1 MKKISDLRKFH
12 EELNTVYYDLEK
24 DHEFPNHF
32 YQALLSGEN
41 SVYQKSISEIKTFHE
56 EWIGTIESYFNSLDK
71 ISKDPKS
78 GLKYLQEVEAI
89 EKAKKVNSD
98 SIRHLASHTHL
109 IKEVK
114 HGDVIPKKILTT
126 QAEINYAIYENRFVM
141 TLINRLFDFVNQRYE
156 LVKSNVDS
164 YNNKYFN
171 FKSEFDMRE
180 SHIDFEINMKIKEDL
195 ENESIN
201 RQSHELLRRIE
212 FLLKKVN
219 GLKTSVFME
228 TLKNA
233 KPVIAPIMKTQIIT
247 KNVDYKNCY
256 NLWLFLDKYN
266 TLNFDLNILEQN
278 LTFDRYYMRNIYQT
292 VLTAFTT
299 VYGNQKALEDH
310 YQYVDVQEYK
320 KKSPKVIKKTLDE
333 LMSSADPFVLENTQ
347 INQYFLD
354 QNKQVFKERLN
365 KALEESSSYD
375 IALRKAM
382 RETIQITNALF
393 QDFFELGE
401 DDESEESFFQ
411 RMVKSDLEDELTKA
425 KDKARI
431 ARVIRETKEVDYNSA
446 IRLEKRMLREIERI
460 DKEIIKQTKR
470 KNMELAKKMAIE
482 ERIRLERESLD
493 SNQQALSD
501 YLEFVSNTKQLL
513 ADEHRDVQDKIKEK
527 AKLIKIEEKR
537 IIELEKKKARDQY
550 VASMKKLKDK
560 QKRDKLKAQALLK
573 KQLDAEKKRL
583 LSETKKLEQQSKERI
598 KTEKQKITTDIKN
611 NQPAED

>member
-12 EELNTVYYDLEK
+12 EELNTVYYELEK

-41 SVYQKSISEIKTFHE
+41 TVYQKSISEIKTFHE

-114 HGDVIPKKILTT
+114 HGNVIPKKILTT

-141 TLINRLFDFVNQRYE
+141 TLINRLFDFVNDRYE

-164 YNNKYFN
+164 YNNKFFN
-171 FKSEFDMRE
+171 FKSQFDIRE
-180 SHIDFEINMKIKEDL
+180 SKVDFEINMKIKEDL

-201 RQSHELLRRIE
+201 RQSHEVLRRIE

-219 GLKTSVFME
+219 GLKSSVFME

-233 KPVIAPIMKTQIIT
+233 KPVVAPIMKTQIIT

-310 YQYVDVQEYK
+310 YQYIDVQEYK

-354 QNKQVFKERLN
+354 QNKQVFRERLN

-401 DDESEESFFQ
+401 EDESEEMFFQ
-411 RMVKSDLEDELTKA
+411 RMVKSNLEDELNKA

-446 IRLEKRMLREIERI
+446 IRLEKRMLKEIERI
-460 DKEIIKQTKR
+460 DKEIVKTTKK
-470 KNMELAKKMAIE
+470 KNMELAKKLAIE
-482 ERIRLERESLD
+482 ERIKLERESLD
-493 SNQQALSD
+493 ANQQALTE

-513 ADEHRDVQDKIKEK
+513 ADEHREIQEKIKEK
-527 AKLIKIEEKR
+527 SKFIKEEEKR

-550 VASMKKLKDK
+550 VVAMKKLKEK
-560 QKRDKLKAQALLK
+560 QKRDKLKAQELLK
-573 KQLDAEKKRL
+573 KQLDMQKKKL
-583 LSETKKLEQQSKERI
+583 LSETKKLEQASKERI
-598 KTEKQKITTDIKN
+598 RQEKQKIQAEYQNKDVKN
-611 NQPAED
+611 D

>member
-12 EELNTVYYDLEK
+12 EELNTVYYELEK

-212 FLLKKVN
+212 FLLKRVN

-401 DDESEESFFQ
+401 EDESEESFFQ

-493 SNQQALSD
+493 SNQQALTE

-573 KQLDAEKKRL
+573 KQLDAEK
-583 LSETKKLEQQSKERI
+583 
-598 KTEKQKITTDIKN
+598 N
-611 NQPAED
+611 G

>member
-12 EELNTVYYDLEK
+12 EELSTIFYELEK
-24 DHEFPNHF
+24 DQEFPNHF
-32 YQALLSGEN
+32 YQALLSGE
-41 SVYQKSISEIKTFHE
+41 STVYQKSISEIKTFHE

-71 ISKDPKS
+71 ITKDPKS

-89 EKAKKVNSD
+89 EKAKKTNSD

-109 IKEVK
+109 IKEIK

-126 QAEINYAIYENRFVM
+126 QAEINYAIYENRFIM
-141 TLINRLFDFVNQRYE
+141 TLINRLFDFVNERFE
-156 LVKSNVDS
+156 IVKKNVDS
-164 YNNKYFN
+164 YNNKFFN
-171 FKSEFDMRE
+171 FKSEFDIRE
-180 SHIDFEINMKIKEDL
+180 SHVDFEMNMKIKEDL
-195 ENESIN
+195 ENESVN

-219 GLKTSVFME
+219 GLKSSVFME

-233 KPVIAPIMKTQIIT
+233 KPIVPPIMKTQIIT

-266 TLNFDLNILEQN
+266 TLNFDVEILEQN

-310 YQYVDVQEYK
+310 YQFVDVQEYR

-333 LMSSADPFVLENTQ
+333 LMTSADPFVLGDTQ

-354 QNKQVFKERLN
+354 QNKQVFKERLE
-365 KALEESSSYD
+365 KALEDSSSYD

-393 QDFFELGE
+393 QDYFELGNE
-401 DDESEESFFQ
+401 DESDEMFFQ
-411 RMVKSDLEDELTKA
+411 RMVQSNLEDELNRA

-446 IRLEKRMLREIERI
+446 IRLEKRMLKEIERI
-460 DKEIIKQTKR
+460 DKEIVKTMKK
-470 KNMELAKKMAIE
+470 KNMETARKMAIE
-482 ERIRLERESLD
+482 EQIRLERENLD
-493 SNQQALSD
+493 QNQQALTE
-501 YLEFVSNTKQLL
+501 YLEYVSETKQIL
-513 ADEHRDVQDKIKEK
+513 ADEHRNVLDKIKEK
-527 AKLIKIEEKR
+527 AKTIKEEEKR
-537 IIELEKKKARDQY
+537 IIELEKKKAREQY
-550 VASMKKLKDK
+550 QASVRKLKEK

-573 KQLDAEKKRL
+573 KQLELEKKKL
-583 LSETKKLEQQSKERI
+583 ISETKKLEQASKTRI
-598 KTEKQKITTDIKN
+598 RQEKLKISQEIKK
-611 NQPAED
+611 EV

>member
-12 EELNTVYYDLEK
+12 EELNTVFYDLEK

-71 ISKDPKS
+71 ITKDPKS

>member
-71 ISKDPKS
+71 ITKDPKS

>member
-12 EELNTVYYDLEK
+12 EELNTVYYELEK

-41 SVYQKSISEIKTFHE
+41 TVYQKSISEIKTFHE

-114 HGDVIPKKILTT
+114 HGNVIPKKILTT

-141 TLINRLFDFVNQRYE
+141 TLINRLFDFVNDRYE

-164 YNNKYFN
+164 YNNKFFN
-171 FKSEFDMRE
+171 FKSQFDIRE
-180 SHIDFEINMKIKEDL
+180 SKVDFEINMKIKEDL

-201 RQSHELLRRIE
+201 RQSHEVLRRIE

-219 GLKTSVFME
+219 GLKSSVFME

-233 KPVIAPIMKTQIIT
+233 KPVVAPIMKTQIIT

-310 YQYVDVQEYK
+310 YQYIDVQEYK

-354 QNKQVFKERLN
+354 QNKQVFRERLN

-401 DDESEESFFQ
+401 EDESEEMFFQ
-411 RMVKSDLEDELTKA
+411 RMVKSNLEDELNKA

-446 IRLEKRMLREIERI
+446 IRLEKRMLKEIERI
-460 DKEIIKQTKR
+460 DKEIVKTTKK
-470 KNMELAKKMAIE
+470 KNMELAKKLAIE
-482 ERIRLERESLD
+482 ERIKLERESLD
-493 SNQQALSD
+493 ANQQALTE

-513 ADEHRDVQDKIKEK
+513 ADEHREIQEKIKEK
-527 AKLIKIEEKR
+527 SKFIKEEEKR

-550 VASMKKLKDK
+550 VVAMKKLKEK
-560 QKRDKLKAQALLK
+560 QKRDKLKAQELLK
-573 KQLDAEKKRL
+573 KQLDMQKKKL
-583 LSETKKLEQQSKERI
+583 LSETKKLEQASKGRI
-598 KTEKQKITTDIKN
+598 RQEKQKI
-611 NQPAED
+611 QAEYQNKDV

>member
-12 EELNTVYYDLEK
+12 EELNTVYYELEK

-41 SVYQKSISEIKTFHE
+41 TVYQKSISEIKTFHE

-114 HGDVIPKKILTT
+114 HGNVIPKKILTT

-141 TLINRLFDFVNQRYE
+141 TLINRLFDFVNDRYE

-164 YNNKYFN
+164 YNNKFFN
-171 FKSEFDMRE
+171 FKSQFDIRE
-180 SHIDFEINMKIKEDL
+180 SKVDFEINMKIKEDL

-201 RQSHELLRRIE
+201 RQSHEVLRRIE

-233 KPVIAPIMKTQIIT
+233 KPVVAPIMKTQIIT

-266 TLNFDLNILEQN
+266 TLNFDLNVLEQN

-310 YQYVDVQEYK
+310 YQYIDVQEYK

-354 QNKQVFKERLN
+354 QNKQVFRERLN

-401 DDESEESFFQ
+401 DDETEEMFFQ
-411 RMVKSDLEDELTKA
+411 RMVKSDLEDELNKA

-446 IRLEKRMLREIERI
+446 IRLEKRMLKEIERI
-460 DKEIIKQTKR
+460 DKEIVKTTKK

-482 ERIRLERESLD
+482 ERIKLERESLD
-493 SNQQALSD
+493 SNQQALTE

-513 ADEHRDVQDKIKEK
+513 ADEHREIQEKIKEK
-527 AKLIKIEEKR
+527 SKFIKEEEKR

-550 VASMKKLKDK
+550 VSAMKKLKEK
-560 QKRDKLKAQALLK
+560 QKRDKLKAQELLK
-573 KQLDAEKKRL
+573 KQLGVQKKRL
-583 LSETKKLEQQSKERI
+583 LSETKKLEQESKERI
-598 KTEKQKITTDIKN
+598 RKEKQKI
-611 NQPAED
+611 QAEYQNKDE

>member
-12 EELNTVYYDLEK
+12 EELNTVYYELEK

-71 ISKDPKS
+71 ITKDPKS

-156 LVKSNVDS
+156 LVKANVDS

-171 FKSEFDMRE
+171 FKSEFDIRE

-219 GLKTSVFME
+219 GLKSSVFME

-233 KPVIAPIMKTQIIT
+233 KPIIPPIMKTQIIT

-310 YQYVDVQEYK
+310 YQYIDVQEYK

-354 QNKQVFKERLN
+354 QNKQVFKERLD

-401 DDESEESFFQ
+401 EDESEESFFQ

-446 IRLEKRMLREIERI
+446 IRLEKRMLKEIERI

-493 SNQQALSD
+493 SNQQALTE

-513 ADEHRDVQDKIKEK
+513 ADEHREVQEKIKEK
-527 AKLIKIEEKR
+527 AKLIKEEEKR
-537 IIELEKKKARDQY
+537 IIELEKKKAREQY
-550 VASMKKLKDK
+550 VASMKRLKEK
-560 QKRDKLKAQALLK
+560 QKRDKIKAQALMK
-573 KQLDAEKKRL
+573 KQMDAEKKRL
-583 LSETKKLEQQSKERI
+583 ISETKKLEQQSKERI
-598 KTEKQKITTDIKN
+598 RAEKQKINAEMNKN
-611 NQPAED
+611 LPVEE

>member
-12 EELNTVYYDLEK
+12 EELNTVYYELEK

-56 EWIGTIESYFNSLDK
+56 EWMGTIESYFNSLDK

-114 HGDVIPKKILTT
+114 NGDVIPKKILTT

-156 LVKSNVDS
+156 LVKNNVDS

-365 KALEESSSYD
+365 KSLEESSSYD

-446 IRLEKRMLREIERI
+446 IRLEKRMLKEIERI

-493 SNQQALSD
+493 SNQQALTE
-501 YLEFVSNTKQLL
+501 YLEYVSNTKQLL

-550 VASMKKLKDK
+550 VASMKKLKEK

-583 LSETKKLEQQSKERI
+583 ITETKKMEQQSKARI
-598 KTEKQKITTDIKN
+598 KTEKEKIHADIVN
-611 NQPAED
+611 NQPVEE

>member
-12 EELNTVYYDLEK
+12 EELNTVYYELEK

-41 SVYQKSISEIKTFHE
+41 TVYQKSISEIKTFHE

-114 HGDVIPKKILTT
+114 HGNVIPKKILTT

-141 TLINRLFDFVNQRYE
+141 TLINRLFDFVNDRYE

-164 YNNKYFN
+164 YNNKFFN
-171 FKSEFDMRE
+171 FKSQFDIRE
-180 SHIDFEINMKIKEDL
+180 SKVDFEINMKIKEDL

-201 RQSHELLRRIE
+201 RQSHEVLRRIE

-219 GLKTSVFME
+219 GLKSSVFME

-233 KPVIAPIMKTQIIT
+233 KPVVAPIMKTQIIT

-310 YQYVDVQEYK
+310 YQYIDVQEYK

-354 QNKQVFKERLN
+354 QNKQVFRERLN

-401 DDESEESFFQ
+401 EDESEEMFFQ
-411 RMVKSDLEDELTKA
+411 RMVKSNLEDELNKA

-446 IRLEKRMLREIERI
+446 IRLEKRMLKEIERI
-460 DKEIIKQTKR
+460 DKEIVKTTKK
-470 KNMELAKKMAIE
+470 KNMELAKKLAIE
-482 ERIRLERESLD
+482 ERIKLERESLD
-493 SNQQALSD
+493 ANQQALTE

-513 ADEHRDVQDKIKEK
+513 ADEHREIQEKIKEK
-527 AKLIKIEEKR
+527 SKFIKEEEKR
-537 IIELEKKKARDQY
+537 IIELEKKKAREQY
-550 VASMKKLKDK
+550 VVAMKKLKEK
-560 QKRDKLKAQALLK
+560 QKRDKLKAQELLK
-573 KQLDAEKKRL
+573 KQLDMQKKKL
-583 LSETKKLEQQSKERI
+583 LSETKKLEQASKGRI
-598 KTEKQKITTDIKN
+598 RQEKQKI
-611 NQPAED
+611 QAEYQNKDV